1 MSGDPLLDQDHVS
14 RYCAFTTLLPDGR
27 PSGASFMLK
36 DRADDKF
43 LSVNWLEYFNFPDQK
58 AQIAQVRRVIR
69 MKLGTTAKFAVLSVG
84 ETIEH
89 VHTNSD
95 KRTLAF
101 LREPTEEDP
110 SHSGIHGYGHED
122 VLVAELIAEVVRETY
137 PAKEP

>member
-1 MSGDPLLDQDHVS
+1 MSGDPLTDQDNVS

-27 PSGASFMLK
+27 PSGASFMF
-36 DRADDKF
+36 RAVDKF
-43 LSVNWLEYFNFPDQK
+43 LSVNWLEYFNLPDQQS
-58 AQIAQVRRVIR
+58 QIAHVRRVIR
-69 MKLGTTAKFAVLSVG
+69 MNLGANAKIAVLNVG

-95 KRTLAF
+95 KRALAF

-122 VLVAELIAEVVRETY
+122 DLVAQLIAEVVRETY